1 MRPTKEKS
9 IKLLQRAAE
18 RVRQIHSEEFVT
30 VSDAEIWIRD
40 TRLAVSNI
48 FGEQSSQMY
57 DFLAALEN
65 YRTLPEN
72 LPDKGKYF
80 KLIASTL
87 LGLLQSMSQ
96 EVEDFW
102 PEEPKAPAPNP
113 VTTPDPAPAGAGE
126 PSKGPSMKDV
136 FIIHGHDHG
145 TKDSVVL
152 FLTRLGLNP
161 IVLHEQPNRGR
172 SVIEKFEDYA
182 SVSYAVVL
190 LTPDDVGE
198 AKAKAD
204 KLRPRPRQNVLFEFG
219 YFIGKLGRTHVCGLM
234 KGDVEIPSDYSG
246 VLLISLDDSAWRMEL
261 IRELR
266 AAKLPINVDGVL

>member
-1 MRPTKEKS
+1 MKPTKEKS
-9 IKLLQRAAE
+9 IKLLQKAGD
-18 RVRQIHSEEFVT
+18 RVKLIHSRQFVP
-30 VSDAEIWIRD
+30 VSDAEVWIRD
-40 TRLAVSNI
+40 TRLAISNI
-48 FGEQSSQMY
+48 FGEQSSQMH
-57 DFLAALEN
+57 DFLTALEN
-65 YRTLPEN
+65 YRTLPEGI
-72 LPDKGKYF
+72 PDKGKYF
-80 KLIASTL
+80 KLIAENL

-96 EVEDFW
+96 EIEDYW
-102 PEEPKAPAPNP
+102 PDESNEHPGS
-113 VTTPDPAPAGAGE
+113 VVTPDPSPTATAE
-126 PSKGPSMKDV
+126 PSDGPSDKDI

-161 IVLHEQPNRGR
+161 IVLHEQANRGR

-182 SVSYAVVL
+182 SVTYAVAL

-246 VLLISLDDSAWRMEL
+246 VLLISLDDASWQMQL
-261 IRELR
+261 LKELR
-266 AAKLPINVDGVL
+266 AAKLPINVDAVL